1 MIKIIDS
8 AITKH
13 GKFFFPRYDVGV
25 GDSLREY
32 GEFSEAEL
40 TLMLSFIKEGDTV
53 LDIGS
58 NIGAFTIPFAKKVG
72 FKGKV
77 YAFEPQSF
85 IFRIL
90 KENVKINKLSNIEI
104 FNIGLGS
111 SDYNIKLRDFDYGKK
126 GVFGGI
132 GLPKKYKNEFSATQL
147 NTTSNVKV
155 KKVDGLLNLK
165 KCNFLKI
172 DVETMELDVLKG
184 AKKITSF
191 HRPIIWYENHVGAK
205 CKVNQY
211 MLNQNYRLFWVV
223 TNLFNKYNYFNSQ
236 KKIYGKQVNTY
247 NVLAIPKEKVEK
259 YDVSFLEE
267 IINNNLNPTKVISFI
282 K

>member
-1 MIKIIDS
+1 MVHSFIFIYKNNNILIIKFGTFFAAFEMRKIIDS

-40 TLMLSFIKEGDTV
+40 ILMLSFINEGDTV

-104 FNIGLGS
+104 F
-111 SDYNIKLRDFDYGKK
+111 
-126 GVFGGI
+126 
-132 GLPKKYKNEFSATQL
+132 
-147 NTTSNVKV
+147 
-155 KKVDGLLNLK
+155 
-165 KCNFLKI
+165 
-172 DVETMELDVLKG
+172 
-184 AKKITSF
+184 
-191 HRPIIWYENHVGAK
+191 
-205 CKVNQY
+205 
-211 MLNQNYRLFWVV
+211 
-223 TNLFNKYNYFNSQ
+223 
-236 KKIYGKQVNTY
+236 
-247 NVLAIPKEKVEK
+247 
-259 YDVSFLEE
+259 
-267 IINNNLNPTKVISFI
+267 
-282 K
+282 